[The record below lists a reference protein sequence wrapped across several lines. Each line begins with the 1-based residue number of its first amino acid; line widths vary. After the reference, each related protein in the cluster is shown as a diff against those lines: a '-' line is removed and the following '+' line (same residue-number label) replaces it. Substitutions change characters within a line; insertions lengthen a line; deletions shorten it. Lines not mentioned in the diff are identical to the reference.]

1 MTRDGLRQF
10 WFDGETLFRSSRAD
24 VELAFSTL
32 EWKTTSDTDQ
42 GGVYFHYKNA
52 GLKDSGDLRKNAF
65 KIQLAGDY
73 SIRNTP
79 DKFATGGLFGIKGPT
94 SNAVKPNGQW
104 NTLVLRVA
112 ENRVNAAVN
121 GIEVLDTPASLRNI
135 APLGFICLD
144 GEFPGISYRKMLVY
158 ELPQPLKR

>member
-1 MTRDGLRQF
+1 MWAGCWLWSSSFKYPNEQDDESWLSAQISADGK
-10 WFDGETLFRSSRAD
+10 TLYY
-24 VELAFSTL
+24 VEARRG
-32 EWKTTSDTDQ
+32 KTTAYVTKRRTL
-42 GGVYFHYKNA
+42 GRPF
-52 GLKDSGDLRKNAF
+52 
-65 KIQLAGDY
+65 AGDY